1 MPGTAAADPVIMQ
14 SAMIA
19 RTATDRAATDRAA
32 TDRAA
37 TDRTA
42 TDRTAVSKP
51 ALATG
56 RRQIIGPSAQGS
68 AAAAAHDGTGTHA
81 ETGTTAGDSAR
92 APGRPATQAGACM
105 GAGLV
110 APQAHQIGTHDGYGR
125 SGAAAVASSRSEE
138 CVVRFPVRDR
148 DPDAVSSVRPD
159 ADPCRVAGVAEF
171 GRLLA

>member
-14 SAMIA
+14 PAMIA
-19 RTATDRAATDRAA
+19 RTATDRA
-32 TDRAA
+32 
-37 TDRTA
+37 A

-125 SGAAAVASSRSEE
+125 SGAAAVAGGRSEE
-138 CVVRFPVRDR
+138 CVIRFPVRDR
-148 DPDAVSSVRPD
+148 DPDAVSRVRPD